1 MYCDFLQ
8 EFNSMLKIKIEE
20 KMQNLI
26 KITYSRV
33 FVHQHVLNGNH
44 LKDQ

>member
-8 EFNSMLKIKIEE
+8 KFNSIERIKIEE
-20 KMQNLI
+20 KIHNLI

-33 FVHQHVLNGNH
+33 FVHQNVLNENH
-44 LKDQ
+44 